1 MKPLMRDSYFLM
13 TNIYFSIAKA
23 KMLLKIHTAMTSD
36 PRIAEI
42 AAYTC
47 S

>member
-1 MKPLMRDSYFLM
+1 MEPVMRESFFLM

-23 KMLLKIHTAMTSD
+23 KLLLETHTAMTSD